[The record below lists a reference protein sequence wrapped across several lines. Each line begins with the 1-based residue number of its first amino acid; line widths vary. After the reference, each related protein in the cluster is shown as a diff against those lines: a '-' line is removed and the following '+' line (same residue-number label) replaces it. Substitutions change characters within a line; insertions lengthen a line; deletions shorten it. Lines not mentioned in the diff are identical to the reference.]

1 MPPEMFYQLYEANRA
16 LLRPFAEL
24 AHAGARALSG
34 PNSWYGALPGASV
47 MAAWLE
53 LLYRLGKDYPR
64 PEFAIEVAQVRDAQ
78 VRVIEQ
84 VVLRRPFCRLLHFQR
99 SSDEQQVQNLLER
112 SPRVLV
118 VAPLSGHHATL
129 LRDTVRTLL
138 SDHDVYITDWVNAR
152 LVPLDQGPFSLADYV
167 GYVRDF
173 IRSIGAERLHVMSVC
188 QPCVPVLGAV
198 SLMASAGESVPR
210 SLTMMGGP
218 IDARNNPTQVNQLA
232 RTKSL
237 EWFERNLLQKVPA
250 NYPGYGRRVYPGYLQ
265 YAGFVAMN
273 PGHHMKSH
281 WDFFGHLVRGDL
293 EDANTHRRFYDEYN
307 AVLDMPGEYY
317 LDCVR
322 IVFQEYLL
330 PRGLWRIEGNLVE
343 PAALK
348 DTALLTVEGELDDIS
363 GRDQTRAAHQL
374 CTNIPAERKQEFLVE
389 GTGHYGIF
397 SGRRWRER
405 VYPVVRDFIQRAAGT
420 LAGRAGG

>member
-1 MPPEMFYQLYEANRA
+1 MFYHLYEINRA
-16 LLRPFAEL
+16 LLRPVAEL
-24 AHAGARALSG
+24 AHAGARAFSSPKG
-34 PNSWYGALPGASV
+34 WYAGLPGAPLL
-47 MAAWLE
+47 AAWLE
-53 LLYRLGKDYPR
+53 LMYRLGKDYPK
-64 PEFAIEVAQVRDAQ
+64 PEFGIEEVQVGNAR
-78 VRVIEQ
+78 VRVIEE
-84 VVLRRPFCRLLHFQR
+84 VVLRRPFCRLLHFER
-99 SSDEQQVQNLLER
+99 RGGEQGVQDVLER
-112 SPRVLV
+112 SPTVLV

-129 LRDTVRTLL
+129 LRDTVRTML
-138 SDHDVYITDWVNAR
+138 SDHDVYITDWIDAR
-152 LVPLDQGPFSLADYV
+152 LVPLDQGPFTLEDYV

-173 IRSIGAERLHVMSVC
+173 IRFIGAQRLHVMSVC
-188 QPCVPVLGAV
+188 QPCVPVLAAV
-198 SLMASAGESVPR
+198 SLMAAAGEPVPR

-218 IDARNNPTQVNQLA
+218 IDARNNPTQVNELA

-237 EWFERNLLQKVPA
+237 EWFERNLLQRVPP
-250 NYPGYGRRVYPGYLQ
+250 NYPGYGRRVYPGFLQ

-293 EDANTHRRFYDEYN
+293 EDADTHRRFYDEYN

-317 LDCVR
+317 LDSVR

-330 PRGLWRIEGNLVE
+330 PRKLWRIGGNLVD
-343 PAALK
+343 PAALT

-363 GRDQTRAAHQL
+363 GRDQTRAAHEL
-374 CTNIPAERKQEFLVE
+374 CANIPAERKQELLVQ

-405 VYPVVRDFIQRAAGT
+405 VYPVVRDFIRRAAGAP
-420 LAGRAGG
+420 AGRAA